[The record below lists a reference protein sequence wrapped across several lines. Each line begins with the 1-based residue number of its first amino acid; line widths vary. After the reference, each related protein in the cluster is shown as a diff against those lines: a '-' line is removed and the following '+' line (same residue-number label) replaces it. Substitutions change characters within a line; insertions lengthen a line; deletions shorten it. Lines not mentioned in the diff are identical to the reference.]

1 MKTALRILI
10 PLVCMLF
17 LTTISFAQCAFELR
31 GVVQDADT
39 REPLGY
45 SNIVIVELQRGTSS
59 NEDGSFVIK
68 GLCAG
73 TYTVHVSHLSCESR
87 EIKIKL
93 DSTQVINFLLP
104 HSANELKEICIAT
117 EKKREETTQALAEI
131 EGRSLDKTR
140 GESLGESLKEV
151 TGVTSLKTG
160 SSVSKPMIHGM
171 HSNRVLILNNGIRQE
186 GQQWGSEHAPEID
199 PFIASRLTVIKG
211 ASAVRY
217 GSDAIAG
224 VILVEPAPLPDTAG
238 ISGELNLAGYTNNR
252 EGVVSGIVQQN
263 FRKLKP
269 LSWRLQGTLKRGG
282 TVKTPGYYLKNTGY
296 EEKNFSA
303 AAGWNTSR
311 FGAELFYS
319 QFNNKTGIFSGSH
332 IGNLTDLMAAFNR
345 DEPLE
350 TTSFNYNIDRPFQVS
365 EHELFKLKAW
375 IFTGTAGKLSLVAAR
390 QYNLRY
396 EYDKHRPLND
406 QLAALNLPEL
416 TYEITSQSVDLIWE
430 HEQWAGIRG
439 QIGVS
444 GMHQGNTF
452 EGRKFIPNYV
462 NNTGG
467 VFVIER
473 WKRNKLEL
481 EAGARFDVKE
491 LTIYERESSGVRTIP
506 FTYTNVSGTA
516 GAVYEFTEHA
526 KVSLNAGTAWRSPA
540 VNELFSDGLHH
551 GAAAIEKGD
560 STLVPEKSIN
570 LIAAVNIHDHRKFAV
585 ELSGYYHLIQNY
597 IYLNPE
603 LPPSLTIHG
612 AFPTFYYRQADAT
625 FKGIDLMGKYQV
637 MSGVSLHFRA
647 DLLRAYNEDLKQY
660 LALMPADHYET
671 GFNFVM
677 PSHGIFS
684 ESYAGISCD
693 ITAKQ
698 GKVNDDADYVKAPDG
713 YTLLNAEAGTTII
726 IKSFKAVISITAQN
740 ILNTRYRNYLN
751 RFRYYADDEGRNI
764 SVKLK
769 IPFTIPQN
777 STTKIHN

>member
-1 MKTALRILI
+1 MKTAARILI
-10 PLVCMLF
+10 PLLCALLV
-17 LTTISFAQCAFELR
+17 TGISKAQCVFELK
-31 GVVQDADT
+31 GVVRDADT

-45 SNIVIVELQRGTSS
+45 SNIVIVELQRGASS
-59 NEDGSFVIK
+59 DEDGKFVIK

-87 EIKIKL
+87 EMKIKL
-93 DSTQVINFLLP
+93 DSSQVINFMLP
-104 HSANELKEICIAT
+104 HNANELKEICIAV
-117 EKKREETTQALAEI
+117 EKKREQTTQALTEI

-140 GESLGESLKEV
+140 GESLGESLKAV
-151 TGVTSLKTG
+151 TGVSALKTG
-160 SSVSKPMIHGM
+160 SSVSKPIIHGM

-238 ISGELNLAGYTNNR
+238 ISGELNLVGYSNNR

-263 FRKLKP
+263 FSKLKP
-269 LSWRLQGTLKRGG
+269 LSWRLQGTLKKGG
-282 TVKTPGYYLKNTGY
+282 TVKTPDYYLKNTGY

-303 AAGWNTSR
+303 AAGWNSSQY
-311 FGAELFYS
+311 GIEVFYS
-319 QFNNKTGIFSGSH
+319 QFNTKTGIFSGSH

-350 TTSFNYNIDRPFQVS
+350 TTSFNYRIDRPYQVS

-375 IFTGTAGKLSLVAAR
+375 LFTGKTGKLSLVAAR

-406 QLAALNLPEL
+406 ELAALNLPEL
-416 TYEITSQSVDLIWE
+416 TYEITSQSADLIWE
-430 HEQWAGIRG
+430 HEQWAGIKG
-439 QIGVS
+439 QIGIS

-452 EGRKFIPNYV
+452 EGRMFIPNYV
-462 NNTGG
+462 NNTAGI
-467 VFVIER
+467 FVIER
-473 WKRNKLEL
+473 WKQNKLEL
-481 EAGARFDVKE
+481 EAGARFDTKA
-491 LTIYERESSGVRTIP
+491 LTIYERESTGVRSIP
-506 FTYTNVSGTA
+506 FNYTNVSGTA

-526 KVSLNAGTAWRSPA
+526 KVSLNAGTAWRSPG

-560 STLVPEKSIN
+560 SSLVPERSIN
-570 LIAAVNIHDHRKFAV
+570 LVAAVNIHDHRKFAIEV
-585 ELSGYYHLIQNY
+585 SGYYHLIQNF

-612 AFPTFYYRQADAT
+612 AFPTFYYRQTDAT
-625 FKGIDLMGKYQV
+625 FRGVDLMGKYQV
-637 MSGVSLHFRA
+637 AKGASLHFRA
-647 DLLRAYNEDLKQY
+647 DILRAYNEDLHQY

-671 GFNFVM
+671 GVDLAL
-677 PSHGIFS
+677 PSQGVFS
-684 ESYAGISCD
+684 ESYAGVSFD
-693 ITAKQ
+693 VTAKQ
-698 GKVNDDADYVKAPDG
+698 GKVSDDADYVKAPDG
-713 YTLLNAEAGTTII
+713 YTLLNAEAGTTIT
-726 IKSFKAVISITAQN
+726 IKSFKAVISIAAQN

-769 IPFTIPQN
+769 IPFAIQQH
-777 STTKIHN
+777 SKTKN